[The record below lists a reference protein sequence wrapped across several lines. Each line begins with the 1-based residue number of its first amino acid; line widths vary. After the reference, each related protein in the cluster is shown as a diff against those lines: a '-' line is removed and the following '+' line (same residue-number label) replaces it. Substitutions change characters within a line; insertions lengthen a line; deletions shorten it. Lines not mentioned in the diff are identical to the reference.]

1 MNCNEAIE
9 YIHSVPRFPKKTN
22 LLRITALMARLG
34 NPQEKL
40 NFVHIA
46 GTNGKG
52 STAAMTADV
61 LSASGYRT
69 GLFTS
74 PYLEHFRERF
84 QIDRVPIAPER
95 LAALTERVKGA
106 ADRMTADSL
115 PHPNEFE
122 LVTAVA
128 MLFFLE
134 EGCDYVVLEVGL
146 GGRFDATNVIPPP
159 LAAAITE
166 ISYDH
171 TGILGSTLYE
181 IAGEKAGILKTG
193 SRAVLSPGQ
202 APEAAERIR
211 AICRE
216 RGVPLVEPDT
226 GACRIT
232 ARGDFGSRFLY
243 RGEAYE
249 LPLLGSHQVRN
260 ALTVIEILNLLRQ
273 AGVTIPQEAARRAIA
288 RVKWP
293 GRMELLRRAPD
304 VLLDAAHNPGGI
316 DALCRALSEHFPGKR
331 QVTVMGMMRD
341 KDYESC
347 ITEMALRSRLFIAT
361 EPPEPGRALCACDAA
376 EVAARSAGETVCEA
390 SLRAAVSMGLAAV
403 RKDELLVVCGSIPL
417 IGEARTFLGPSE

>member
-9 YIHSVPRFPKKTN
+9 YIHSVPRFPKKAD
-22 LLRITALMARLG
+22 LSRISALMAYLGDPQNRLR
-34 NPQEKL
+34 
-40 NFVHIA
+40 FVHIA

-52 STAAMTADV
+52 STAAMTADA
-61 LSASGYRT
+61 LTSSGYRT

-84 QIDRVPIAPER
+84 QIDRKPIAPER
-95 LAALTERVKGA
+95 LAVLTERVKGA
-106 ADRMTADSL
+106 ADRMAADGL
-115 PHPNEFE
+115 PHPSEFE

-134 EGCDYVVLEVGL
+134 ERCDYVVLEVGL
-146 GGRFDATNVIPPP
+146 GGRFDATNVISPP

-202 APEAAERIR
+202 APEVEARIR

-216 RGVPLVEPDT
+216 RGIALTVPDT
-226 GACRIT
+226 NACRVA
-232 ARGDFGSRFLY
+232 ARGDFGSRFAY
-243 RGEAYE
+243 RGEVYE
-249 LPLLGSHQVRN
+249 LPLLGGHQVRN
-260 ALTVIEILNLLRQ
+260 ALTAIELFSALRQ

-288 RVKWP
+288 QIRWP

-316 DALCRALSEHFPGKR
+316 DALCRALEEHFPGKR

-341 KDYESC
+341 KDYGAC
-347 ITEMALRSRLFIAT
+347 ITEMARRSRVFIAT
-361 EPPEPGRALCACDAA
+361 EPPEPGRALHAGDAA
-376 EVAARSAGETVCEA
+376 AAAADSCAETACETDLSKA
-390 SLRAAVSMGLAAV
+390 ISMGLAAV
-403 RKDELLVVCGSIPL
+403 RMDEMLVICGSIPL
-417 IGEARTFLGPSE
+417 IGAARTFLRSSE